1 MSTKKI
7 IVNSKEYI
15 QKFII
20 NNIEIRIIDLNF
32 GVSVDIACTTKQD
45 DKPTK
50 TILLHISGKEYN
62 DWGSNDT
69 YIEDLVLK
77 KLGLTRKQ

>member
-7 IVNSKEYI
+7 LVDSKEFI

-20 NNIEIRIIDLNF
+20 NNIEIKIIDLNF
-32 GVSVDIACTTKQD
+32 GISVDIACIIKQD
-45 DKPTK
+45 NNLVSTR
-50 TILLHISGKEYN
+50 ILNISGDEYKA
-62 DWGSNDT
+62 WGSNDN